1 MSRRQLHVAP
11 EVAQAMPAAYLAQLQ
26 AVVDDPDNRCARCGG
41 PITGASVEAV
51 ILCDENVSTVRLAHP
66 KCARSGLYQASGMR
80 ASITARIT
88 DPEGTDINTTLGRRQ
103 PSPRA
108 LVFLEPTMLL
118 SLAPSGGQLADVE
131 DPLAVYATQRG
142 LEPITGQL
150 DQITPEP
157 TTTSRLHVES
167 DGLVLTNPLGQ
178 DTIPADPDVLAD
190 WCTTARDDHHTAIVI
205 TARGLGLTQQPTTIE
220 EAIATRP
227 AWAAQINVHG
237 LPQPRRRWWP
247 RITKKT
253 PDPAREPRQVSESPG
268 RMSAHDRPRS

>member
-1 MSRRQLHVAP
+1 MSRRQLHVAA
-11 EVAQAMPAAYLAQLQ
+11 EVAQAIPAAYLAQLQ

-66 KCARSGLYQASGMR
+66 KCARSGVYQASGMR
-80 ASITARIT
+80 ASVTARIT

-103 PSPRA
+103 LTPRA
-108 LVFLEPTMLL
+108 LVFLEPIMLL

-142 LEPITGQL
+142 LEPITGRL

-157 TTTSRLHVES
+157 TTTSRLHVQA
-167 DGLVLTNPLGQ
+167 DGLLLTNPLGQ

-190 WCTTARDDHHTAIVI
+190 WCTTARDDHHTADRHHRPRPRPHP
-205 TARGLGLTQQPTTIE
+205 TADDHQRGDRHPTRLGRPSQRRRPPPTTTTLV
-220 EAIATRP
+220 APDHKKDSRP
-227 AWAAQINVHG
+227 CQGTPAGVCVAWSNVC
-237 LPQPRRRWWP
+237 P
-247 RITKKT
+247 
-253 PDPAREPRQVSESPG
+253 
-268 RMSAHDRPRS
+268 